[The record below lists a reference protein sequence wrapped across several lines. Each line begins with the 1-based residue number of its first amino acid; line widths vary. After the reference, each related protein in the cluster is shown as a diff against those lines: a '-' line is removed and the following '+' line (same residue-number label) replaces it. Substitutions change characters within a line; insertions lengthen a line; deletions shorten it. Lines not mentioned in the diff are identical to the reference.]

1 MIKKNLPLSP
11 HIGIYKPQITSVL
24 SILHRITGVSLFLG
38 LIGLLWCFVI
48 FVYYGSTSSN
58 PLLMLLSSCIG
69 KILFSVWSYS
79 LFFHLCTGI
88 RHILWDAGVGFEV
101 KAVSMTGWVA
111 IVASIAL
118 TAISWIAAMQI
129 KIM

>member
-1 MIKKNLPLSP
+1 ME
-11 HIGIYKPQITSVL
+11 
-24 SILHRITGVSLFLG
+24 LFA
-38 LIGLLWCFVI
+38 V
-48 FVYYGSTSSN
+48 
-58 PLLMLLSSCIG
+58 
-69 KILFSVWSYS
+69 
-79 LFFHLCTGI
+79 FHLCTGI